1 VATPLVADVISSSPA
16 IKLTH
21 TSIIDPT
28 GATIVQRLDS
38 EAMCQN
44 EANDWEGGEHRIW
57 AGVAT
62 ETVVSLTSR
71 FGLLEVPIQSTEHV
85 AVDP

>member
-1 VATPLVADVISSSPA
+1 
-16 IKLTH
+16 
-21 TSIIDPT
+21 
-28 GATIVQRLDS
+28 
-38 EAMCQN
+38 MCQN